1 MSIAESYLMLGSLGD
16 GSLELQVELDSE
28 REGLLAFE
36 PRLLRLLWNK
46 RRRKIQLQSDS
57 EANRV
62 RWKKVPKLANIR
74 THSFHIE

>member
-1 MSIAESYLMLGSLGD
+1 MLGSLGD

-46 RRRKIQLQSDS
+46 RRRKYNSK
-57 EANRV
+57 ATA
-62 RWKKVPKLANIR
+62 KP
-74 THSFHIE
+74 TG